1 VNIQT
6 LQEARHLRE
15 EGLRSGEIA
24 RRLGVSRRAVTR
36 AVVTKKPDSEK
47 PRNNG
52 GRPSVLE
59 GYRGFLLGKLE
70 SFPEIRAKRLFGILT
85 TMGYTGK
92 YGAVKEYV
100 SKLRPSMKR
109 AYHTLHFS
117 PGEIAQVDW
126 AHAGLM
132 EIDGQMRKTSLF
144 VMTLG
149 HSRMLYADLVLG
161 ESMEF
166 WLDCHWNAF
175 QFFGAVA
182 STCLVDNCKVAV
194 ESRLGGHVKFNT
206 TYEDFASLCGF
217 KIAACHPYRPQ
228 EKGITEKN
236 VSYLRQGFLE
246 GRGAESFEGRRNALS
261 EWLFTVANCR
271 KHGTT
276 DKVPME
282 VFLNE
287 EKPAMKLLPLLPP
300 PCGVKVDVQANSQ
313 FRVVFETNKYSV
325 PPRLAGRKLTM
336 VKHPLKL
343 EFFDGEKP
351 VCSHLRRFGRHLD
364 ILDPA
369 HDLELR
375 AKSKGTR
382 EQRAVAGILR
392 LGDASREYLA
402 KLKDKLPDWLSHV
415 ERILALEQIYGHDEA
430 VRALRDAL
438 ENEAFRAEYIEYLLK
453 LRANPKAKAMPLQ
466 LLRGDDILKLS
477 IPEPDL
483 SQYNVT
489 NAKTGRK

>member
-1 VNIQT
+1 MNIQT
-6 LQEARHLRE
+6 LQEARRLRE

-36 AVVTKKPDSEK
+36 AVVTKKPDSGKKE
-47 PRNNG
+47 RNQG

-100 SKLRPSMKR
+100 SKLRPSVKR
-109 AYHTLHFS
+109 AFHTLHFS

-175 QFFGAVA
+175 KFFGAVA

-194 ESRLGGHVKFNT
+194 ESRLGGHVNYNK
-206 TYEDFASLCGF
+206 TYEDFSSVCGF
-217 KIAACHPYRPQ
+217 KIAACHPYRPN
-228 EKGITEKN
+228 EKGRTERN
-236 VSYLRQGFLE
+236 VEYLRSGFLE

-261 EWLFTVANCR
+261 EWLLTVANCR

-276 DKVPME
+276 GKVPME

-287 EKPAMKLLPLLPP
+287 EKPAMKPLPLLPP
-300 PCGVKVDVQANSQ
+300 PCGVMVAVQANSQ

-325 PPRLAGRKLTM
+325 PPRFAGRKLTM
-336 VKHPLKL
+336 VKHPSKL
-343 EFFDGEKP
+343 EFFDKGKP
-351 VCSHLRRFGRHLD
+351 VCVHLRRFGRNLD
-364 ILDPA
+364 ILEPA

-375 AKSKGTR
+375 SKSKGTR

-392 LGDASREYLA
+392 MGDGSCEYLT
-402 KLKDKLPDWLSHV
+402 KLRDKRPDWLSHL
-415 ERILALEQIYGHDEA
+415 ERILALEQIYGHDETARA
-430 VRALRDAL
+430 VRDAL
-438 ENEAFRAEYIEYLLK
+438 ENEAFHSEYIGFLLD
-453 LRANPKAKAMPLQ
+453 LRTKPRTEAMPLQ

-483 SQYNVT
+483 SQYEVT
-489 NAKTGRK
+489 NAKTGR